1 MAWSSISGPWLT
13 PASKPLPTLMPAGL
27 GGQLLDEGVV
37 HAFLHVEAVG
47 ADAGLA
53 GVAVLADHRAF
64 DGAVDVGVVE
74 HDEGR
79 VAAQLQR

>member
-1 MAWSSISGPWLT
+1 MR
-13 PASKPLPTLMPAGL
+13 GL

-37 HAFLHVEAVG
+37 HAVLHIEAVG
-47 ADAGLA
+47 AHAGLA

-64 DGAVDVGVVE
+64 HRRVEVGVVE

-79 VAAQLQR
+79 VAAQFQR